1 VNESTKLPWED
12 DSDDETVP
20 GDLPFDQELDFNS
33 AYVDDEYSL
42 DIWDEDIDDDD
53 LESDEDY

>member
-1 VNESTKLPWED
+1 MTESTGFLDDED
-12 DSDDETVP
+12 DTLP

-33 AYVDDEYSL
+33 EVEDEYSL
-42 DIWDEDIDDDD
+42 DIWDECIDDEG